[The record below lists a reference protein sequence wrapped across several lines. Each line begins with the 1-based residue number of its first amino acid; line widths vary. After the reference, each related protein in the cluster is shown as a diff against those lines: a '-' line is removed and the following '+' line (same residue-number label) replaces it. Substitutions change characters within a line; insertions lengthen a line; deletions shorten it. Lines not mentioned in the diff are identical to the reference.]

1 LQYQIAPFFSITFV
15 YQFKIKEMSS
25 TSYYPFCN
33 DLFNYSR
40 RDSSESKIGNTPLG
54 GKNPIRIQSMTNTDT
69 NDIEASVSQAIR
81 MIESGA
87 EYVRLT
93 TQGSKEAEN
102 LKFIKATLLEKGYT
116 TPLVADIHFNPKAAV
131 IAAKYVDKVRINPG
145 NFVDKRADFKKI
157 EYDEATYQAG
167 LEKIREKFIPFLNI
181 CKEHNT
187 AIRIGTNHGSL
198 SDRIMSR
205 YGDTPRGMVEA
216 TLEFLRI
223 CKEENFTDVAISIKS
238 SNTVMMV
245 KTVRLLVREMKREDI
260 HFPLHL
266 GVTEAGEG
274 EDGRI
279 KSAVGTGALLNDGIG
294 DTVRISLTE
303 DPEIESPVGK
313 KLVDFVLEKENHP
326 AIEAIEKID
335 IDLCDFYKRST
346 NLVHNIGS
354 KKVPVVLSDLTHEK
368 YLTADTPELA
378 GYLFDNDTFKWSK
391 GNLAADYIY
400 VNGFDP
406 IFADYPKELGIIVDQ
421 ECWEMANHYS
431 DKTYPLFQVEEFLND
446 DLTSFYSDLHFVECS
461 YSDLSEEFI
470 SRLKNNPKTVVI
482 CTSKHQNAFA
492 EQRAFAL
499 QLIAKNC
506 KSPILFKRTFNDA
519 QIEDLH
525 LKSSA
530 DLGSLFFDGFGNGIC
545 IENQGNLAQKEV
557 LSTAFG
563 ILQAARVRTTKTEF
577 VSCPGCGRTLFQL
590 QDVVAKVKE
599 AFKHLTHL
607 KIGVMGCIV
616 NGPGEMG
623 DVDYG
628 YVGAGPGKVSL
639 YKGHEVIL
647 KNIPS
652 ENAIEKLKEII
663 HKNGDWIDDT
673 LN

>member
-1 LQYQIAPFFSITFV
+1 MSFSQHK
-15 YQFKIKEMSS
+15 QFC
-25 TSYYPFCN
+25 T

-40 RDSSESKIGNTPLG
+40 RKSTESHIGNTAMG
-54 GKNPIRIQSMTNTDT
+54 GTNPIRIQSMTNTDT
-69 NDIEASVSQAIR
+69 NNIEASIEQAIR

-93 TQGSKEAEN
+93 AQGTKEAEN
-102 LKFIKATLLEKGYT
+102 LKFIKEELVKRGYN
-116 TPLVADIHFNPKAAV
+116 TPLVADIHFNPKAAT
-131 IAAKYVDKVRINPG
+131 IASKYVDKVRINPG
-145 NFVDKRADFKKI
+145 NFVDKRADYTNPGYGDVK
-157 EYDEATYQAG
+157 YQED
-167 LEKIREKFIPFLNI
+167 LEKIREKFIPLLRF
-181 CKEHNT
+181 CKEHKT

-223 CKEENFTDVAISIKS
+223 CKEQNFNDVAISIKS

-245 KTVRLLVREMKREDI
+245 KTVRLLVSEMANENI

-303 DPEIESPVGK
+303 DPEIESPVGR
-313 KLVDFVLEKENHP
+313 KLVEYVLEKENHEP
-326 AIEAIEKID
+326 IAPVEPIAVD
-335 IDLCDFYKRST
+335 FVDFYKRLT
-346 NLVHNIGS
+346 KMVQNIGS
-354 KKVPVVLSDLTHEK
+354 AKVPVVIADLSHER
-368 YLTADTPELA
+368 YLTADTPEQA
-378 GYLFDNDTFKWSK
+378 GFVFNQDTFKWEEGS
-391 GNLAADYIY
+391 LMADYIY
-400 VNGFDP
+400 VSGYDP
-406 IFADYPKELGIIVDQ
+406 VFADYPKELGIIVDQ
-421 ECWEMANHYS
+421 ECWELS
-431 DKTYPLFQVEEFLND
+431 DQYTDRSYPLFQTEEFLND
-446 DLTSFYSDLHFVECS
+446 NLTAFACDIHFVECS
-461 YSDLSEEFI
+461 YADLSNEFI
-470 SRLKNNPKTVVI
+470 EKVKANEKVI
-482 CTSKHQNAFA
+482 LICKSNHKNAFA
-492 EQRAFAL
+492 DQRAFAL
-499 QLIAKNC
+499 KLIAANC
-506 KSPILFKRTFNDA
+506 KAPVIFKRDFFDGNL
-519 QIEDLH
+519 EDLH
-525 LKSSA
+525 LKSSC
-530 DLGSLFFDGFGNGIC
+530 DMGSLFFDGFGNGIS
-545 IENQGNLAQKEV
+545 IANAGNLQQSEV

-590 QDVVAKVKE
+590 QDVVAEVKKE
-599 AFKHLTHL
+599 FSHLTHL

-639 YKGHEVIL
+639 YKGHDVIL

-652 ENAIEKLKEII
+652 DIAIEELKEII
-663 HKNGDWIDDT
+663 KNNGDWID
-673 LN
+673 N

>member
-1 LQYQIAPFFSITFV
+1 MSFTQHK
-15 YQFKIKEMSS
+15 QFCK
-25 TSYYPFCN
+25 

-40 RDSSESKIGNTPLG
+40 RLSSVTNIGNTPMG
-54 GKNPIRIQSMTNTDT
+54 GNNPIRVQSMTNTDT
-69 NDIEASVSQAIR
+69 NNITASVEQCIR

-93 TQGSKEAEN
+93 TQGTKEAEN
-102 LKFIKATLLEKGYT
+102 LQFIKQELVKRGYN
-116 TPLVADIHFNPKAAV
+116 TPLVADIHFNPAAAL

-145 NFVDKRADFKKI
+145 NFADKRADFKNPGYGDVK
-157 EYDEATYQAG
+157 Y
-167 LEKIREKFIPFLNI
+167 LEDLERIREKFIPLLRI

-223 CKEENFTDVAISIKS
+223 CKEQDFTNVAISIKS

-245 KTVRLLVREMKREDI
+245 KTVRLLVSEMEKENM

-313 KLVDFVLEKENHP
+313 KLVDYVMEKANHP
-326 AIEAIEKID
+326 RILLSGNTG

-346 NLVHNIGS
+346 LEIQNIGS
-354 KKVPVVLSDLTHEK
+354 QKTPIVVTDASLERYITTDLPVK
-368 YLTADTPELA
+368 A
-378 GYLFDNDTFKWSK
+378 GYILNEDSLEWEK
-391 GNLAADYIY
+391 GKLAADFLF
-400 VNGFDP
+400 VNGYDP
-406 IFADYPKELGIIVDQ
+406 VFADYPKELGIIVDQ
-421 ECWEMANHYS
+421 ECWEMANQYTEN
-431 DKTYPLFQVEEFLND
+431 TYPLFQAENFLQLNLLSFQSNIHFVACCLSDLND
-446 DLTSFYSDLHFVECS
+446 A
-461 YSDLSEEFI
+461 FI
-470 SRLKNNPKTVVI
+470 EKIHLNPKIVLV
-482 CTSKHQNAFA
+482 CTSTHPNAFA
-492 EQRAFAL
+492 EQRAFAFRL
-499 QLIAKNC
+499 VQAKC
-506 KSPILFKRTFNDA
+506 KAPVIFKRDFQENLL
-519 QIEDLH
+519 EDLH
-525 LKSSA
+525 LKASC
-530 DLGSLFFDGFGNGIC
+530 DLGSLFFDGFGNGIWLT
-545 IENQGNLAQKEV
+545 NQGNILQQDIN
-557 LSTAFG
+557 STAFG
-563 ILQAARVRTTKTEF
+563 ILQAARVRTSKTEF
-577 VSCPGCGRTLFQL
+577 ISCPGCGRTLFQL
-590 QDVVAKVKE
+590 QEVVAEVKKK
-599 AFKHLTHL
+599 FSHLTHL

-628 YVGAGPGKVSL
+628 YVGAGPGRVSL
-639 YKGHEVIL
+639 YKGHEVIK

-652 ENAIEKLKEII
+652 EDAINELTEII
-663 HKNGDWIDDT
+663 KRQGDWIDDHRI
-673 LN
+673 

>member
-1 LQYQIAPFFSITFV
+1 MSFSQHK
-15 YQFKIKEMSS
+15 QFC
-25 TSYYPFCN
+25 T

-40 RDSSESKIGNTPLG
+40 RKSTESHIGNTAMG
-54 GKNPIRIQSMTNTDT
+54 GTNPIRIQSMTNTDT
-69 NDIEASVSQAIR
+69 NDIEASIEQAIR

-93 TQGSKEAEN
+93 AQGTKEAEN
-102 LKFIKATLLEKGYT
+102 LKFIKEELVNRGFN
-116 TPLVADIHFNPKAAV
+116 TPLVADIHFNPKAAT

-145 NFVDKRADFKKI
+145 NFVDKRADYTNPGYGDVK
-157 EYDEATYQAG
+157 YQED
-167 LEKIREKFIPFLNI
+167 LEKIREKFIPLLRI

-223 CKEENFTDVAISIKS
+223 CKEQNFNDVAISIKS

-245 KTVRLLVREMKREDI
+245 KTVRLLVSEMAKENI

-303 DPEIESPVGK
+303 DPEIESPVGR
-313 KLVDFVLEKENHP
+313 KLVEYVLEKENHEP
-326 AIEAIEKID
+326 IAPVDPIAVDFI
-335 IDLCDFYKRST
+335 DFYKRSSK
-346 NLVHNIGS
+346 LVQNIGS
-354 KKVPVVLSDLTHEK
+354 SKVPVVIADLSHER
-368 YLTADTPELA
+368 YLTADTPEQA
-378 GYLFDNDTFKWSK
+378 GFVFNQDTFKWEE
-391 GNLAADYIY
+391 GNLMADYIY
-400 VNGFDP
+400 VSGYDP
-406 IFADYPKELGIIVDQ
+406 VFADYPEELGIIVDQ
-421 ECWEMANHYS
+421 ECWELS
-431 DKTYPLFQVEEFLND
+431 DQYTDRSYPLFQTEEFLND
-446 DLTSFYSDLHFVECS
+446 NLTAFACDIHFVECS
-461 YSDLSEEFI
+461 YTDLSNDFI
-470 SRLKNNPKTVVI
+470 EKVKANEKVVLI
-482 CTSKHQNAFA
+482 CKSNHKNAFA

-499 QLIAKNC
+499 KLIAANC
-506 KSPILFKRTFNDA
+506 KAPLIFKREFCDA
-519 QIEDLH
+519 NLEDLH
-525 LKSSA
+525 LKSSC
-530 DLGSLFFDGFGNGIC
+530 DMGSLFFDGFGNGIS
-545 IENQGNLAQKEV
+545 IANGGNLPQHEV

-590 QDVVAKVKE
+590 QDVVAEVKKE
-599 AFKHLTHL
+599 FSHLTHL

-639 YKGHEVIL
+639 YKGHDVIL

-652 ENAIEKLKEII
+652 DNAIEELKEII
-663 HKNGDWIDDT
+663 KNNGDWID
-673 LN
+673 N

>member
-1 LQYQIAPFFSITFV
+1 MSFSQHK
-15 YQFKIKEMSS
+15 QFCK
-25 TSYYPFCN
+25 

-40 RDSSESKIGNTPLG
+40 RTSSESKIGITPMG
-54 GKNPIRIQSMTNTDT
+54 ACNPIRIQSMTNTDT
-69 NDIEASVSQAIR
+69 NDINASVEQAIG

-93 TQGSKEAEN
+93 TQGTKEAEN
-102 LKFIKATLLEKGYT
+102 LRFIKEELLKRGYQ
-116 TPLVADIHFNPKAAV
+116 TPLVADIHFNPKAAT
-131 IAAKYVDKVRINPG
+131 IAAKFVDKVRINPG
-145 NFVDKRADFKKI
+145 NFVDKRADFNNSNYG
-157 EYDEATYQAG
+157 EYKYQED
-167 LEKIREKFIPFLNI
+167 LEKIRDKFIPLLRI

-223 CKEENFTDVAISIKS
+223 CKEQDFYNVAISIKS

-245 KTVRLLVREMKREDI
+245 KTVRLLVSEMENENI

-303 DPEIESPVGK
+303 DPEIESPVGQ
-313 KLVDFVLEKENHP
+313 KLVDYVLEKENHKQIVP
-326 AIEAIEKID
+326 VENAD
-335 IDLCDFYKRST
+335 VNLFDFYKRST
-346 NLVHNIGS
+346 YLIENIGS
-354 KKVPVVLSDLTHEK
+354 KKLPVVISDLSHERF
-368 YLTADTPELA
+368 LTADLPQLA
-378 GYLFDNDTFKWSK
+378 GYIQDDDTLEWEK
-391 GNLAADYIY
+391 GKLAADYIY
-400 VNGFDP
+400 VNGYDP
-406 IFADYPKELGIIVDQ
+406 IFADYPKDMGIIVDQ
-421 ECWEMANHYS
+421 ECWELTDQYT
-431 DKTYPLFQVEEFLND
+431 DKSYPLFQTEEFLND
-446 DLTSFYSDLHFVECS
+446 NLTAFCCDIHFLECT
-461 YSDLSEEFI
+461 YKDLSNDFI
-470 SRLKNNPKTVVI
+470 EKVKANPKIVLI
-482 CTSKHQNAFA
+482 CKSNHQNAFA
-492 EQRAFAL
+492 EQRAFAFK
-499 QLIAKNC
+499 LIESNC
-506 KSPILFKRTFNDA
+506 KAPIIFKRSFHDNSL
-519 QIEDLH
+519 EDLH
-525 LKSSA
+525 IKSSC
-530 DLGSLFFDGFGNGIC
+530 DLGSLFFDGFGNGIS
-545 IENQGNLAQKEV
+545 IENNGILPQNEV

-590 QDVVAKVKE
+590 QDVVAEVKKE
-599 AFKHLTHL
+599 FSHLTHL

-639 YKGHEVIL
+639 YKGHEVLI

-652 ENAIEKLKEII
+652 KEAISELKQII
-663 HKNGDWIDDT
+663 KNNGDWID
-673 LN
+673 NNIN

>member
-1 LQYQIAPFFSITFV
+1 MSFSQHK
-15 YQFKIKEMSS
+15 QFC
-25 TSYYPFCN
+25 T

-40 RDSSESKIGNTPLG
+40 RKSTESQIGNTAMG
-54 GKNPIRIQSMTNTDT
+54 GTNPIRIQSMTNTDT
-69 NDIEASVSQAIR
+69 NDTEASIEQAIR

-93 TQGSKEAEN
+93 AQGTKEAEN
-102 LKFIKATLLEKGYT
+102 LKFIKEELVKRGYN
-116 TPLVADIHFNPKAAV
+116 TPLVADIHFNPKAAT

-145 NFVDKRADFKKI
+145 NFVDKRADYTNPGYGDVK
-157 EYDEATYQAG
+157 YQED
-167 LEKIREKFIPFLNI
+167 LEKIREKFIPLLRI
-181 CKEHNT
+181 CKEYNT

-223 CKEENFTDVAISIKS
+223 CKEQNFNDVAISIKS

-245 KTVRLLVREMKREDI
+245 KTVRLLVSEMAKENI

-303 DPEIESPVGK
+303 DPEIESPVGR
-313 KLVDFVLEKENHP
+313 KLVEYVLEKENHEP
-326 AIEAIEKID
+326 IVPVEPIAVD
-335 IDLCDFYKRST
+335 FVDFYKRST
-346 NLVHNIGS
+346 KMVQNIGS
-354 KKVPVVLSDLTHEK
+354 AKVPVVIADLSHER
-368 YLTADTPELA
+368 YLTADTPEHA
-378 GYLFDNDTFKWSK
+378 GFIFNQDTFKWEDGS
-391 GNLAADYIY
+391 LVADYIY
-400 VNGFDP
+400 VSGYDP
-406 IFADYPKELGIIVDQ
+406 VLADYPKELGIIVDQ
-421 ECWEMANHYS
+421 ECWELS
-431 DKTYPLFQVEEFLND
+431 DQYTDRSYPLFQTEEFLND
-446 DLTSFYSDLHFVECS
+446 NLTAFACDIHFVECS
-461 YSDLSEEFI
+461 YADLSNIFI
-470 SRLKNNPKTVVI
+470 EKVKANEKVVLI
-482 CTSKHQNAFA
+482 CKSNHKNAFA
-492 EQRAFAL
+492 DQRAFAL
-499 QLIAKNC
+499 KLIAANC
-506 KSPILFKRTFNDA
+506 KAPVIFKRNFLDA
-519 QIEDLH
+519 KLEDLH
-525 LKSSA
+525 LKSSC
-530 DLGSLFFDGFGNGIC
+530 DMGSLFFDGFGNGIS
-545 IENQGNLAQKEV
+545 IANGGNLPQSEV

-590 QDVVAKVKE
+590 QDVVAEVKKE
-599 AFKHLTHL
+599 FSHLTHL

-639 YKGHEVIL
+639 YKGHDVIL

-652 ENAIEKLKEII
+652 NNAIEELKEII
-663 HKNGDWIDDT
+663 KNNGDWID
-673 LN
+673 N

>member
-1 LQYQIAPFFSITFV
+1 MSFSNH
-15 YQFKIKEMSS
+15 KH
-25 TSYYPFCN
+25 FCN

-40 RDSSESKIGNTPLG
+40 RHSSESKIGTTPLG
-54 GKNPIRIQSMTNTDT
+54 GSNPIRIQSMTNTDT
-69 NDIEASVSQAIR
+69 NNIEASVEQSIR

-93 TQGSKEAEN
+93 TQGTKEAEN
-102 LKFIKATLLEKGYT
+102 LKFIKEELVKRGYH
-116 TPLVADIHFNPKAAV
+116 TPLVADIHFNPAAAL
-131 IAAKYVDKVRINPG
+131 IAAKYADKVRINPG
-145 NFVDKRADFKKI
+145 NYADKRADFTNTNYSETK
-157 EYDEATYQAG
+157 YQED
-167 LEKIREKFIPFLNI
+167 LEKIKSKFIPLLRI

-223 CKEENFTDVAISIKS
+223 CQEENFPNVAISIKS

-245 KTVRLLVREMKREDI
+245 KTVRLLVREMEKESM
-260 HFPLHL
+260 HYPLHL

-303 DPEIESPVGK
+303 DPEVESPVGK
-313 KLVDFVLEKENHP
+313 KLVDYIAQKTGHNIIKPVD
-326 AIEAIEKID
+326 AD
-335 IDLCDFYKRST
+335 VDLFDFYKRST
-346 NLVHNIGS
+346 HLVGNIGS
-354 KKVPVVLSDLTHEK
+354 TKVPVVVTDASHEK
-368 YLTADTPELA
+368 YITTDLPEAAGFQLNPETLEWKKGKLA
-378 GYLFDNDTFKWSK
+378 SDYLF
-391 GNLAADYIY
+391 

-406 IFADYPKELGIIVDQ
+406 VFADYPRELGIIVDH
-421 ECWEMANHYS
+421 EYWEMANNFAEN
-431 DKTYPLFQVEEFLND
+431 TYPLFQAKKFIAINLYA
-446 DLTSFYSDLHFVECS
+446 FQSDIFFIECS
-461 YSDLSEEFI
+461 YSDLTDDFLQQI
-470 SRLKNNPKTVVI
+470 AKNKKVI
-482 CTSKHQNAFA
+482 LVSSSNHQNAFA
-492 EQRAFAL
+492 EQRAFAFR
-499 QLIAKNC
+499 LIQANC
-506 KSPILFKRTFNDA
+506 KAPVIFKRNFTESNLENIHIKA
-519 QIEDLH
+519 
-525 LKSSA
+525 SA
-530 DLGSLFFDGFGNGIC
+530 DLGSHFFDGLGNGIWLDNDGELTHEE
-545 IENQGNLAQKEV
+545 IN
-557 LSTAFG
+557 STSFG

-590 QDVVAKVKE
+590 QDVVAEVKKQ
-599 AFKHLTHL
+599 FSHLTHL

-639 YKGHEVIL
+639 YKNREVIK

-652 ENAIEKLKEII
+652 ENAIHELTEII
-663 HKNGDWIDDT
+663 KGNGDWIDK
-673 LN
+673 